1 MKYDEYDIQT
11 ACNIATGD
19 DETTGKEVIRILKII
34 TKEEV
39 LIERKC
45 FMCGTKANMGRFERY
60 CSIHCRSKA
69 TKLDSTAHGIRFR

>member
-34 TKEEV
+34 TKEEEKENDRV
-39 LIERKC
+39 WNTRILESI
-45 FMCGTKANMGRFERY
+45 KAKGEGGRPGWEELFHLR
-60 CSIHCRSKA
+60 
-69 TKLDSTAHGIRFR
+69 